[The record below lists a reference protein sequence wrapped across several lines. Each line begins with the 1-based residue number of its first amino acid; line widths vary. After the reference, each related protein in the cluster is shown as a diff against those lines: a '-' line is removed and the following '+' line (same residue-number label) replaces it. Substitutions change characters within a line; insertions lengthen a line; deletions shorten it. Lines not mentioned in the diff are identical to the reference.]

1 MASEKINLKVYT
13 PAGLVLEAGA
23 ASVTLQSSEGEIGI
37 LPHHTRYVGLLGVG
51 TLEYI
56 DPASSARHRLTV
68 SKGFCNF
75 VNENLVVLADSVEM
89 TAVQT

>member
-13 PAGLVLEAGA
+13 PAGLILETSA
-23 ASVTLQSSEGEIGI
+23 AAVTLPSSEGEIGI

-51 TLEYI
+51 TLEYL
-56 DPASSARHRLTV
+56 DPDSSVRHSFKV
-68 SKGFCNF
+68 SNGFCNF

-89 TAVQT
+89 TANQA